1 MTAEAALVLA
11 DVAALQPLQLLPEA
25 LEASFK
31 LIPAVTTIGMLLL
44 FLAVGYVFAVADTDD
59 MWVAGR
65 SIGNVE
71 NGMAIGANWMSAA
84 SYLGM
89 AALIALAGFYGL
101 AFVVG
106 WTAGYFILLIF
117 MAAQMRRFGKYTAP
131 DFVGD
136 RFNSDSARAI
146 AALTTVLIGFVYSVG
161 QAVGMG
167 LVGMYIF
174 GADYTVLVVL
184 MMAITVGYLAL
195 SGMLGATKNMALQYV
210 ILIVAFLVGLYAV
223 GLSQGYSTFLPQIE
237 YGALA
242 ADLGAEFTEP
252 FRGDNSYYLWVAT
265 AFSLIVGTAGLPH
278 VLVRFYTVENETI
291 ARWSCVWG
299 LFFICV
305 LYLSAPAFAAFG
317 TDLYL
322 SEIGNVWGEG
332 GMSGAEGDVIV
343 VLAGQLAALPTWLV
357 GLVAAGGI
365 AAAIATTSGL
375 FIAASS
381 AMSHDI
387 YTNIVNPDATQRQQI
402 LVGRLTI
409 ILLGVVVTLTA
420 LDPPA
425 LIGELVAL
433 AFALAGAVLFP
444 MFFLG
449 LWWENTNRQ
458 GALAGMVTGL
468 VLWTVATFN
477 TIIPETVGFVGA
489 LAGPDNTFSP
499 FLATW
504 LPAIG
509 SALVAV
515 PVVFAVTI
523 VVSRLTAEPPL
534 ETKLMVRQCHSPEPM
549 GKDMTAEDVVEN
561 NVVTDGG
568 EVVGVVSEMEEEETE
583 MDAYDQTEKTDARK
597 ETGAEESEETGIET
611 EATETDDTE
620 ETEAETDDSESENK
634 ENE

>member
-1 MTAEAALVLA
+1 MMLAAIT
-11 DVAALQPLQLLPEA
+11 DAAVHAVGDPVVFQLLPDA
-25 LEASFK
+25 LDASFK
-31 LIPAVTTIGMLLL
+31 PVPALTTIGMLLL

-89 AALIALAGFYGL
+89 AALIALSGFYGL

-136 RFNSDSARAI
+136 RFNSDAARAI
-146 AALTTVLIGFVYSVG
+146 AAFTTILIGFVYAVG

-210 ILIVAFLVGLYAV
+210 ILIVAFLAGLFAV
-223 GLSQGYSTFLPQIE
+223 GWVEGYSTFAPQIE
-237 YGALA
+237 YGALVG
-242 ADLGAEFTEP
+242 DLGAEFTEP
-252 FRGDNSYYLWVAT
+252 FRGETSYYLWVAT

-322 SEIGNVWGEG
+322 AEFGAMWGEG
-332 GMSGAEGDVIV
+332 GMSDAEGDVIV
-343 VLAGQLAALPTWLV
+343 VLASQLAGLPTWLV

-387 YTNIVNPDATQRQQI
+387 YTSIINPEATQRQQV

-409 ILLGVVVTLTA
+409 VLLGIVTTLTA

-433 AFALAGAVLFP
+433 AFALAGSVLFP

-458 GALAGMVTGL
+458 GALAGMTTGL
-468 VLWTVATFN
+468 LIWTVATVN
-477 TIIPETVGFVGA
+477 SIVPASVGFLGE
-489 LAGPDNTFSP
+489 LAGENNV
-499 FLATW
+499 FLPVLDAW
-504 LPAIG
+504 VPAIG

-523 VVSRLTAEPPL
+523 VVSLLTEEPPA

-549 GKDMTAEDVVEN
+549 GKDVTAEDIVAADGGT
-561 NVVTDGG
+561 VTDDGNEFDSVDG
-568 EVVGVVSEMEEEETE
+568 TP
-583 MDAYDQTEKTDARK
+583 DTQAD
-597 ETGAEESEETGIET
+597 TG
-611 EATETDDTE
+611 D
-620 ETEAETDDSESENK
+620 N
-634 ENE
+634 